1 MQRDELIGNSKR
13 NLVIKTAGII
23 RVLVGDKY
31 YDLDFR
37 SKKEEQE
44 DKNEEVTS
52 NFIISESIKP
62 FESGKEEFPGNNKV
76 IFTLDGDIYYTKE
89 GNYIKYQTAVDSG
102 NNNQKSPFIVTSSGN
117 IVAESG
123 KMVSNLNSQFLDG
136 KQASDF
142 IEKSNIQTFNKVVF
156 NELVSSD
163 GSFYYKDGVF
173 SFDRKMEFEYESLDS
188 DTTLSLEQLNY
199 SIKSNGYKV
208 SLPDSENGTCVNI
221 YAIDDIIIDTNFSPI
236 ELDMGTYNTLVY
248 IPVGEDSYRWI
259 RVTDNYFIEK

>member
-136 KQASDF
+136 
-142 IEKSNIQTFNKVVF
+142 
-156 NELVSSD
+156 
-163 GSFYYKDGVF
+163 
-173 SFDRKMEFEYESLDS
+173 
-188 DTTLSLEQLNY
+188 
-199 SIKSNGYKV
+199 
-208 SLPDSENGTCVNI
+208 
-221 YAIDDIIIDTNFSPI
+221 
-236 ELDMGTYNTLVY
+236 
-248 IPVGEDSYRWI
+248 
-259 RVTDNYFIEK
+259 

>member
-1 MQRDELIGNSKR
+1 MQRDELVGNSRR

-31 YDLDFR
+31 YNLDFR

-62 FESGKEEFPGNNKV
+62 FESGVEDFPGNGKI
-76 IFTLDGDIYYTKE
+76 IFTLDGDIYYTKD
-89 GNYIKYQTAVDSG
+89 NSYVKYQTEVSSG
-102 NNNQKSPFIVTSSGN
+102 EETQKSPFTVTSSGN
-117 IVAESG
+117 IVAETSN
-123 KMVSNLNSQFLDG
+123 MVSNLNAQYLGG
-136 KQASDF
+136 KDVSSF
-142 IEKSNIQTFNKVVF
+142 IEKSNIQEFNKIVF
-156 NELVSSD
+156 NELVSYD

-188 DTTLSLEQLNY
+188 DKTLSLEQLNY
-199 SIKSNGYKV
+199 SIQSNGYKV

>member
-1 MQRDELIGNSKR
+1 
-13 NLVIKTAGII
+13 
-23 RVLVGDKY
+23 
-31 YDLDFR
+31 
-37 SKKEEQE
+37 
-44 DKNEEVTS
+44 
-52 NFIISESIKP
+52 
-62 FESGKEEFPGNNKV
+62 
-76 IFTLDGDIYYTKE
+76 
-89 GNYIKYQTAVDSG
+89 
-102 NNNQKSPFIVTSSGN
+102 
-117 IVAESG
+117 
-123 KMVSNLNSQFLDG
+123 MVSNLNSQFLDG

-173 SFDRKMEFEYESLDS
+173 SFDRKMEFEYVSLDS
-188 DTTLSLEQLNY
+188 DTTLNLNQLNY